1 MTAAKVAAVV
11 GAGPGLGAAV
21 AERFAR
27 AGFAVALMARKVET
41 LAAAEARVAAHG
53 ARATCVPADASSAAS
68 MAAAFEDV
76 RKQLGDPDV
85 LVYNAGAFQPGK
97 IMDVSPEL
105 FESCWRANCFG
116 AFLATREVLPKMLE
130 RKAGTILLTG
140 ATASLRGS
148 AGFACLSVG
157 KFGLRALAQSMA
169 RELSPQGIHVAHVIV
184 DGQIDTPRIRK
195 MMPDRPAS
203 TLLDPAAIAKAYLDL
218 HEQDPTAWTLEL
230 DLRPAVE
237 KF

>member
-1 MTAAKVAAVV
+1 VSAAKVAAVV

-41 LAAAEARVAAHG
+41 LAAAEAKVAAHG
-53 ARATCVPADASSAAS
+53 AKATSIPADASSALS
-68 MAAAFEDV
+68 LAAAFEDV

-85 LVYNAGAFQPGK
+85 LVYNAGAFHMGNVL
-97 IMDVSPEL
+97 DVTPEL
-105 FESCWRANCFG
+105 FESCWRANCLG
-116 AFLATREVLPKMLE
+116 AFLCAREVLPKMLE

-140 ATASLRGS
+140 ATASMRGS
-148 AGFACLSVG
+148 AGFSCLSVG

-169 RELSPQGIHVAHVIV
+169 RELSPKGIHVAHVIV
-184 DGQIDTPRIRK
+184 DGQIDTPRMRS

-230 DLRPAVE
+230 DLRPALE